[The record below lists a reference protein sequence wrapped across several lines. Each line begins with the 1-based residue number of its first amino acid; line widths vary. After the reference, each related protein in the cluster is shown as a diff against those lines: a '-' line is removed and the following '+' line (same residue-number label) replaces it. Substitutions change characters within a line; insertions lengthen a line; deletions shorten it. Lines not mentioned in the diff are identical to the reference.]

1 MKRVSVKQFGELVA
15 DVEGR
20 EKPLSEQAARQSL
33 ARHGVRPG
41 KDHKVDL
48 AAAFDARAK
57 GKREDRA
64 ALNVSDEHSQLKAK
78 KLGVE
83 VEILELKRDI
93 ARGEYMPLSEHRL
106 AMAEL
111 CAGIVSAVENFRRR
125 KDARDRDPAKKK
137 TLDEAIAEVRNALAA
152 SVARLGIEPMS
163 AQLYEAAC
171 KAVRD
176 VRLQQGA
183 AFSEGDLARLNAL
196 KDAVLAEFAR
206 RAKQMGIAGVDA
218 KP

>member
-1 MKRVSVKQFGELVA
+1 VREFGALVA

-33 ARHGVRPG
+33 ARHGVHPG

-57 GKREDRA
+57 GKREDLS
-64 ALNVSDEHSQLKAK
+64 ALDKNDETSRLKAR

-93 ARGEYMPLSEHRL
+93 ARGEYVSKSEHRL

-111 CAGIVSAVENFRRR
+111 CTGIVSAVENFRRR
-125 KDARDRDPAKKK
+125 KDARDRDPKKK
-137 TLDEAIAEVRNALAA
+137 KILDETIAEVRNALAD
-152 SVARLGIEPMS
+152 SVARLGVESVS

-196 KDAVLAEFAR
+196 KDAVRTELAAH
-206 RAKQMGIAGVDA
+206 AKKLGLAGLDD